1 MFIFEAKQPNE
12 TAWDNL
18 LTREAF
24 EEMVKFEEFLYSLK
38 LPENALGD
46 ALPPNQTEPRMIGL
60 DDLCQ
65 QYNITTEEM
74 DEDLEEDCKKD
85 EPYGCPVKLKEKC
98 FST

>member
-46 ALPPNQTEPRMIGL
+46 ALPPN
-60 DDLCQ
+60 
-65 QYNITTEEM
+65 
-74 DEDLEEDCKKD
+74 
-85 EPYGCPVKLKEKC
+85 
-98 FST
+98 